1 MELLRPR
8 VFTQSVDPTGLNL
21 RCSTR
26 GILRQRVIAKALDG
40 FQWMRIKFL
49 A

>member
-26 GILRQRVIAKALDG
+26 GILRRRVIAKAFSG
-40 FQWMRIKFL
+40 
-49 A
+49 